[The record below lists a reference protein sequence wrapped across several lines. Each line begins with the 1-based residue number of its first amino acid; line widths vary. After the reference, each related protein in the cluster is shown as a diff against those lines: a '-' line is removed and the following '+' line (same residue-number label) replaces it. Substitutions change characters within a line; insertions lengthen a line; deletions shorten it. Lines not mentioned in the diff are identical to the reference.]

1 MRSDVSERLRR
12 WAAEYHTAAFVAN
25 DPVQFPH
32 RFAQRRDIE
41 ISGLLTALM
50 SFGNRKQIVLK
61 ADALHAIMGVSPYD
75 YVMSLGWQT
84 DFQAGRKESFYRML
98 MYADF
103 NGFFQKLH
111 DCYARF
117 DSLEDCLL
125 TLDAE
130 SPFRAIC
137 QFMQVSDKSP
147 QKKLNMFLRWM
158 IRRDSEVDFG
168 LWQKYSPSQLIIPL
182 DVHVCRQAFELG
194 LIDKETFS
202 LANARKITDAL
213 ASIFPGDPCLG
224 DFALFGYGVNNK

>member
-1 MRSDVSERLRR
+1 MEASVAERLRR
-12 WAAEYHTAAFVAN
+12 WAEEYHTAAFIAS

-32 RFAQRRDIE
+32 RFVRQNDIE
-41 ISGLLTALM
+41 ISGLLTAIM

-61 ADALHAIMGVSPYD
+61 ANALHDIMGASPYD
-75 YVMSLGWQT
+75 YVMSRKWRD
-84 DFQAGRKESFYRML
+84 DFQEGRKDSFYRML

-103 NGFFQKLH
+103 NAYFQKLY
-111 DCYARF
+111 DCYERF
-117 DSLEDCLL
+117 DSLEDCLVQ
-125 TLDAE
+125 LDAQ
-130 SPFRAIC
+130 SPFNAIC
-137 QFMQVSDKSP
+137 RFMQVSCKSP

-158 IRRDSEVDFG
+158 IRPDSEVDFG
-168 LWQKYSPSQLIIPL
+168 LWRRYSPSQLIIPL

-213 ASIFPGDPCLG
+213 AAIFPGDPCLG

>member
-1 MRSDVSERLRR
+1 MRNDVSERLRR

-75 YVMSLGWQT
+75 YVMSRRWQT

-103 NGFFQKLH
+103 NGFFQKL
-111 DCYARF
+111 Y
-117 DSLEDCLL
+117 DCLVQ
-125 TLDAE
+125 LDAQ
-130 SPFRAIC
+130 SPFNAIC
-137 QFMQVSDKSP
+137 RFMQVSCKSP
-147 QKKLNMFLRWM
+147 QKKLNMFLHWM